1 MVDVHE
7 LGQAGVEHRRHAVV
21 HDARH
26 ALVILRR
33 PVLPLRADEDVPGA
47 REGRPPT
54 PAVLPRVP
62 ADVIDVQ
69 VGADDQ
75 IHRLGRHAGRSKVVE
90 ERRLQ
95 HVKRRSSAAILPVAD
110 AGVDED
116 REARTTHDER
126 VHALEKATLLVDE
139 VGREPGAMLLER
151 LRGRV
156 GQEPGRARRAGSF
169 DDARDGKAAER
180 EGDHARDSR
189 QDGTC
194 RQGAASLQKAEPDDR
209 VGDGRHDGR
218 HTAHSQQERGAIM
231 AIHAITDLAIVLK
244 PEDDVA
250 IAKREIAAGTIL
262 EDGGTRIDVRQDI
275 RPGHKVARRAR
286 RQGAEV
292 RRYGQVIGFATQDI
306 AAGDHVHTQNL
317 AVGELER
324 NYEIGT
330 DVRPVEYYP
339 ADRMRFFDGYKRE
352 DGRVGTRN
360 YVAIISGV
368 NCSASVSQFVKDKF
382 RDVSAQYPNIDG
394 VLAITHKSGCGTKL
408 FGEDHLALQRVLAGY
423 AKHPNVAAYILIG
436 LGCEVNQA
444 AVMVDKQRMAAPGHP
459 ERKPVIVNIQEA
471 GGIRKT
477 VDRAAAEVAKLLP
490 IVNEARRTP
499 QPVSELVLAT
509 NCGGSDGNSGITAN
523 PALGWAVDELV
534 RYGGTGVLAE
544 TPEIYG
550 AEHLLIRRAVSEGVA
565 KKLIDRYKWWEWY
578 CRGIEAMDNNPAPG
592 NKAGGI
598 TTVFEKSLGGVTK
611 GGTTPMTDVFLYGEP
626 ITTRGFVFMDTPGH
640 DPVSITGLVA
650 GGCNIIC
657 FTTGRG
663 SVFGCKPVPS
673 IKLATNSLMYRHM
686 EEDMDVNCGVILEG
700 TPLPDVG
707 RQILDEVIAVAS
719 GKRSKSELS
728 GVGEEEFAPWI
739 IGPVM

>member
-1 MVDVHE
+1 
-7 LGQAGVEHRRHAVV
+7 
-21 HDARH
+21 
-26 ALVILRR
+26 
-33 PVLPLRADEDVPGA
+33 
-47 REGRPPT
+47 
-54 PAVLPRVP
+54 
-62 ADVIDVQ
+62 
-69 VGADDQ
+69 
-75 IHRLGRHAGRSKVVE
+75 
-90 ERRLQ
+90 
-95 HVKRRSSAAILPVAD
+95 
-110 AGVDED
+110 
-116 REARTTHDER
+116 
-126 VHALEKATLLVDE
+126 
-139 VGREPGAMLLER
+139 
-151 LRGRV
+151 
-156 GQEPGRARRAGSF
+156 
-169 DDARDGKAAER
+169 
-180 EGDHARDSR
+180 
-189 QDGTC
+189 
-194 RQGAASLQKAEPDDR
+194 
-209 VGDGRHDGR
+209 
-218 HTAHSQQERGAIM
+218 
-231 AIHAITDLAIVLK
+231 
-244 PEDDVA
+244 
-250 IAKREIAAGTIL
+250 
-262 EDGGTRIDVRQDI
+262 
-275 RPGHKVARRAR
+275 
-286 RQGAEV
+286 
-292 RRYGQVIGFATQDI
+292 
-306 AAGDHVHTQNL
+306 
-317 AVGELER
+317 
-324 NYEIGT
+324 
-330 DVRPVEYYP
+330 
-339 ADRMRFFDGYKRE
+339 
-352 DGRVGTRN
+352 
-360 YVAIISGV
+360 
-368 NCSASVSQFVKDKF
+368 
-382 RDVSAQYPNIDG
+382 
-394 VLAITHKSGCGTKL
+394 
-408 FGEDHLALQRVLAGY
+408 ALQRVLAGY

-459 ERKPVIVNIQEA
+459 ERKPLIVNIQDA

-477 VDRAAAEVAKLLP
+477 VERAAAEVAKLLP
-490 IVNEARRTP
+490 TANEARRTK
-499 QPVSELVLAT
+499 QPISELVLAT

-550 AEHLLIRRAVSEGVA
+550 AEHLLIRRAINEGVA

-686 EEDMDVNCGVILEG
+686 EEDMDINCGVILEG
-700 TPLPDVG
+700 TPLPEVG
-707 RQILDEVIAVAS
+707 RRIFEEIVAVAS